1 MRLLLRESLQHCDG
15 GTELRRIAGGEPMG
29 ENLGSRK
36 VGEIVPGVW
45 IEIYRAAEDTALRMK
60 TYCCV
65 KPTDKS
71 LFVKSDG

>member
-1 MRLLLRESLQHCDG
+1 MPRTNRCSAAFAP
-15 GTELRRIAGGEPMG
+15 IGE
-29 ENLGSRK
+29 
-36 VGEIVPGVW
+36 EIVFGAW
-45 IEIYRAAEDTALRMK
+45 IEIYRAAVDTALRMK

>member
-1 MRLLLRESLQHCDG
+1 
-15 GTELRRIAGGEPMG
+15 MG